1 MNFDLS
7 LTPPPLSLQVKQM
20 VEKDSRIKTVN
31 EVLNGMKVI
40 KLYAWENPFKELIMG
55 IRSRELSILKKY
67 AFLNAGFSF
76 IWTCAPFMV
85 S

>member
-1 MNFDLS
+1 MG
-7 LTPPPLSLQVKQM
+7 Q
-20 VEKDSRIKTVN
+20 KDSRIKTVN

-40 KLYAWENPFKELIMG
+40 KLYAWENPFQDLIMG
-55 IRSRELSILKKY
+55 IRGKELTVLRKY

-85 S
+85 RVLGTKRVFMGSLPIFMP